1 MGNAIR
7 ELFIMY
13 IVLAIG
19 FGFNKKVKVSRE
31 SENTISKL
39 IINITLPAL
48 TFYSIITDF
57 NSEMLNQYLTL
68 FVAGFFIAIL
78 GLAISYLSG
87 KYIFNIKDVKV
98 FSFLSS
104 FGNNVYLGAPICY
117 ALFGNQGFIMAIVF
131 DLGMAI
137 VIWSLGVWMINEK
150 IEVKKFSHNLKG
162 LISPPLLSIIAG
174 ILVSYNNLTLPGV
187 LMESAELIGGIT
199 IPLAMLF
206 IGFKLSKFRI
216 KEVLQN
222 KFNYYISL
230 VKLIIIPGI
239 VLFSLS
245 QSNIQQIILGVI
257 IVESGM
263 PVFVNS
269 SIMLNEY
276 ADKGKIASGSVFV
289 STLLLLLSLPILL
302 YFI

>member
-31 SENTISKL
+31 TENTISKL

-289 STLLLLLSLPILL
+289 STLLLLLTLPILL

>member
-1 MGNAIR
+1 MNNAIR

-13 IVLAIG
+13 IVLSVG
-19 FGFNKKVKVSRE
+19 FGFNKKVDVSPE
-31 SENTISKL
+31 TENIIAKL

-57 NSEMLNQYLTL
+57 SSEMLSQYLTL
-68 FVAGFFIAIL
+68 FIAGFLIAIL
-78 GLAISYLSG
+78 GLFISYLAG
-87 KYIFNIKDVKV
+87 RYIFNIEDINV

-117 ALFGNQGFIMAIVF
+117 ALFGSQGFIMAIVF
-131 DLGMAI
+131 DLGMAV
-137 VIWSLGVWMINEK
+137 VIWTLGVWMINENIK
-150 IEVKKFSHNLKG
+150 IDRVSQNLKG
-162 LISPPLLSIIAG
+162 LISPPLLSIIGG
-174 ILVSYNNLTLPGV
+174 ILFVYSNIALPGV
-187 LMESAELIGGIT
+187 LLESTELIGGIT

-216 KEVLQN
+216 KEVVQN
-222 KFNYYISL
+222 KFNYYVSL

-239 VLFSLS
+239 VLILLR
-245 QSNIQQIILGVI
+245 QSNIEQVILGVI
-257 IVESGM
+257 IIESGM

-276 ADKGKIASGSVFV
+276 ANKGKLASGSVFV
-289 STLLLLLSLPILL
+289 TTFLLLFTLPILMF
-302 YFI
+302 FI

>member
-13 IVLAIG
+13 IVLSIG

-31 SENTISKL
+31 TENTISKL

-48 TFYSIITDF
+48 TFYSIINDF

-78 GLAISYLSG
+78 GLLISYLSG
-87 KYIFNIKDVKV
+87 RFIFNIKDIPV
-98 FSFLSS
+98 FSFLST

-117 ALFGNQGFIMAIVF
+117 ALFGSQGFIMAIVF
-131 DLGMAI
+131 DLGMAVI
-137 VIWSLGVWMINEK
+137 IWSIGVWMINEK

-174 ILVSYNNLTLPGV
+174 ILVSYNNLILPGV

-216 KEVLQN
+216 QEVLQN

-239 VLFSLS
+239 VLLLLG
-245 QSNIQQIILGVI
+245 QSNIEQIILGVI

-289 STLLLLLSLPILL
+289 ST
-302 YFI
+302 